1 MGKHPIYDGVFVFNG
16 LGTKGYMMAP
26 TLARELVAHILEN
39 KPLNPET
46 NISRFADKK
55 L

>member
-1 MGKHPIYDGVFVFNG
+1 MGQHPHFEGVFVFNG

-26 TLARELVAHILEN
+26 TLARELAELISAK
-39 KPLNPET
+39 KPLHPET
-46 NISRFADKK
+46 NISRFADNK